1 LFFGASRERSNE
13 VFFVDAYEWRIP
25 NFEDAGMV
33 VFGDDRMVSTGYL
46 FLEGAWRQVVSRPQL
61 ERVDS

>member
-1 LFFGASRERSNE
+1 

-25 NFEDAGMV
+25 NFEDAGIV

-46 FLEGAWRQVVSRPQL
+46 FPEGGLGAT
-61 ERVDS
+61 